1 MRDCG
6 RGRSGRAP
14 KHRRETENGARF
26 PFRPT
31 PHTLLPTTKA
41 VIAQRTP
48 SKAFTIA
55 AKGPGWTATHD
66 TASQDWLISASR
78 AVAGGIVDVVQA
90 VPGAR
95 WFLVPTP
102 LLRYTRSFDRGDV
115 LSAEFDNQTRR
126 SECGLFWGGGV
137 FFFLSFRAPLSHA
150 HTPHTHSPTHTSG
163 GISHTFAAGD
173 GLKAGIAA
181 DSVAGLTLR
190 AAQSLKGSSTTLTS
204 IEGVYN
210 AKAGP
215 ALTLK
220 AKPSPWAAAT
230 ATLLPRSRSVVA
242 SASLSPDWL
251 AAGPGKNA
259 TLTLDVS
266 TPYGAPRAA
275 AGGKQGKKKAV
286 AGIKWGF

>member
-1 MRDCG
+1 MRG
-6 RGRSGRAP
+6 GGGV
-14 KHRRETENGARF
+14 GARGKAERNTRNATF
-26 PFRPT
+26 DSTNPLHP
-31 PHTLLPTTKA
+31 PNPQA

-55 AKGPGWTATHD
+55 TKGPGWTATHD
-66 TASQDWLISASR
+66 TASQDWLFSVSR
-78 AVAGGIVDVVQA
+78 AVAGGVVDVVQA

-126 SECGLFWGGGV
+126 SEWFWGVGVGGGV
-137 FFFLSFRAPLSHA
+137 APFFYCTPL
-150 HTPHTHSPTHTSG
+150 THPTHLPHPHPG
-163 GISHTFAAGD
+163 GISHTFVAGD

-210 AKAGP
+210 ANAGP
-215 ALTLK
+215 AVTLK
-220 AKPSPWAAAT
+220 AKPTPWAAAT

-259 TLTLDVS
+259 TLTLDVA

-275 AGGKQGKKKAV
+275 AGGKQGKPKAV